1 MNTINVKATNS
12 TPAVNFGEDNT
23 LSIKGR
29 SIPANEAK
37 FYNPIIEWAEKL
49 HIDRLTVEIN
59 LEYMNSGSSKMILYL
74 LKKLDANG
82 NVKKLAV
89 KWYYEAGDEATYE
102 CGKIFKETLKKAE
115 FRFFRYRDAS

>member
-12 TPAVNFGEDNT
+12 TPTILFGEDNT
-23 LSIKGR
+23 LLIKGR

-37 FYNPIIEWAEKL
+37 FYSPFIEWAQKLNIEKL
-49 HIDRLTVEIN
+49 IVDIN
-59 LEYMNSGSSKMILYL
+59 LEYMNSGSSKMLLFL
-74 LKKLDANG
+74 LKKLDANI
-82 NVKKLAV
+82 NVKKLTV

-115 FRFFRYRDAS
+115 FRFCRYRDAS